1 MTRQYVSYAEALSI
15 AEREADEILGVS
27 VEEAFQML
35 DRGDLAGT
43 IAEAEF
49 SMLRF
54 LVNQQPQG

>member
-1 MTRQYVSYAEALSI
+1 MTGNYVSHAEAISI
-15 AEREADEILGVS
+15 AEREAAEILDVS
-27 VEEAFQML
+27 LEEAFQML

-54 LVNQQPQG
+54 LIDR